1 MITLKKLIGIISALI
16 MSVSI
21 TTISATATDNITVK
35 LDGRNVEF
43 DVAPQLVNERTM
55 VPVRAIFEALGATVE
70 WDQQTNTVT
79 SSKDG
84 TVIQLTINN
93 PVMKVNDR
101 EVVLDTAACI
111 IGERTLVPVRAISE
125 AFNLNV
131 GWDGN
136 AKTVIINSTAP
147 TPSYDNVLGNVD
159 KIKSYIANGLYLE
172 QLTFAIPHYK
182 ITTFPLP
189 IIR

>member
-1 MITLKKLIGIISALI
+1 MTKKERVITLKKLIGIISALI

-79 SSKDG
+79 
-84 TVIQLTINN
+84 
-93 PVMKVNDR
+93 
-101 EVVLDTAACI
+101 
-111 IGERTLVPVRAISE
+111 
-125 AFNLNV
+125 
-131 GWDGN
+131 
-136 AKTVIINSTAP
+136 
-147 TPSYDNVLGNVD
+147 
-159 KIKSYIANGLYLE
+159 
-172 QLTFAIPHYK
+172 
-182 ITTFPLP
+182 
-189 IIR
+189 